1 MEDAV
6 LQVYERSR
14 RQLCAV
20 AARYVGDEAEDVVQ
34 DAFLSALRA
43 GYGFRGDAAPLTW
56 ISRIV
61 VNASIDRCRRRVR
74 RERAHGT
81 RHTHHRPPAKTTA
94 DDTMAIRAALRGLTR
109 NQRRVFVLYDVLGHT
124 HTEIARQLAIPLGT
138 SKRRLGD
145 ARKKLRQAL

>member
-1 MEDAV
+1 MENTV
-6 LQVYERSR
+6 VQVYERSR

-34 DAFLSALRA
+34 DAVLSALRS
-43 GYGFRGDAAPLTW
+43 GDGFRGDAAPLTW

-74 RERAHGT
+74 RERAHDT
-81 RHTHHRPPAKTTA
+81 QRMHRPAAAKA
-94 DDTMAIRAALRGLTR
+94 AFDDTMAIRAALRRLTR

-124 HTEIARQLAIPLGT
+124 HTEIARKLAIPLGT

-145 ARKKLRQAL
+145 ARKRLRQAL

>member
-6 LQVYERSR
+6 VQVYERSR

-34 DAFLSALRA
+34 DAFLSALRS
-43 GYGFRGDAAPLTW
+43 GNGFRGDAAPLTW

-74 RERAHGT
+74 RERAHDPQ
-81 RHTHHRPPAKTTA
+81 HHHQPTLVKTTH
-94 DDTMAIRAALRGLTR
+94 DDTMAIRVALRRLTR
-109 NQRRVFVLYDVLGHT
+109 NQRQVFVLYDVLGHT
-124 HTEIARQLAIPLGT
+124 HTEIARRLAIPLGT

-145 ARKKLRQAL
+145 ARKRLRQTL

>member
-1 MEDAV
+1 MENTV
-6 LQVYERSR
+6 VQVYERSR

-34 DAFLSALRA
+34 DAFLSALRS
-43 GYGFRGDAAPLTW
+43 GNGFRGDSAPLTW

-74 RERAHGT
+74 RDRAHDT
-81 RHTHHRPPAKTTA
+81 RQMHRPTSATA
-94 DDTMAIRAALRGLTR
+94 AHDEAMAIRVALRRLTR

-124 HTEIARQLAIPLGT
+124 HTEIARRLAIPLGT

-145 ARKKLRQAL
+145 ARRRLRQAL